1 MKTMAQVLFF
11 AWLALFSAL
20 GCSAPQPKAEASPT
34 EVRQAVAVAFALPP
48 ETSLQAVLARV
59 RSELQPGSTPA
70 QVTAYL
76 DVARKRSPLPL
87 AIKRNQRGQP
97 IVRDVTTREA
107 IVAYFVDNAR
117 VHEVS
122 ILFIFDD
129 GDRLVEID
137 YTQGVWE
144 R

>member
-11 AWLALFSAL
+11 AGPALFSAL
-20 GCSAPQPKAEASPT
+20 GCNAPQPKVDASPT
-34 EVRQAVAVAFALPP
+34 EVRRAVAVAFSLPP
-48 ETSLQAVLARV
+48 ETSLQAVLTRV

-76 DVARKRSPLPL
+76 DAARKRSPLPV
-87 AIKRNQRGQP
+87 AIKRNQRGHP
-97 IVRDVTTREA
+97 IVRDVTTRET